1 MAFQPSKRSSRT
13 FEQVHLNMTPIMNLM
28 VVLIPLLLS
37 SATWVKIGVI
47 DLNLPPTVGAEVSQL
62 QAPKETEKNLDLAV
76 TITEDGYYISSS
88 MEIMKGTVKGAPTIP
103 LKEDGSYDFEQ
114 LSRKL
119 YEIKKKANGE
129 FSDTNNIVI
138 QADPDISYQ
147 LLIDTM
153 DASREIVINH
163 RKISLF
169 PDVSLAAGVI

>member
-13 FEQVHLNMTPIMNLM
+13 FEQVHLNLTPIMNLM

-76 TITEDGYYISSS
+76 TITEEGFYISSS
-88 MEIMKGTVKGAPTIP
+88 MEVMKGTEKGAPTIP
-103 LKEDGSYDFEQ
+103 LKEDGSYDFKQ

-119 YEIKKKANGE
+119 YEIKKKAEGE

-138 QADPDISYQ
+138 QANPDISYQ

-153 DASREIVINH
+153 DASREIIIKH
-163 RKISLF
+163 RKVTLF